1 MSIYGRTDLAS
12 EAHSLWA
19 QGAEETGGL
28 SGVTAARETLFGHG
42 VTVSKSLTSA
52 GRRRSESRAE
62 NTTRSSSPPASSA
75 RRRAFRTPP
84 PR

>member
-42 VTVSKSLTSA
+42 
-52 GRRRSESRAE
+52 
-62 NTTRSSSPPASSA
+62 
-75 RRRAFRTPP
+75 
-84 PR
+84 